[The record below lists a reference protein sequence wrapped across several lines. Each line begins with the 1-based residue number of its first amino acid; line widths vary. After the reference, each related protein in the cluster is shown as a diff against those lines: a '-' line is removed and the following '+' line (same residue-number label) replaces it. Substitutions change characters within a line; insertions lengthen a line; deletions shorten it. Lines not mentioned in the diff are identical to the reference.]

1 MEHATFIIASY
12 VLTFGSIGAYALWV
26 VRRGRGLARRA
37 TREVNPWT

>member
-12 VLTFGSIGAYALWV
+12 VLTVGSIGAYALWV

-37 TREVNPWT
+37 TREEMPWT